1 VVGVSRMEKVVLVD
15 DDADV
20 RRVAE
25 FRLKAAGYDV
35 MTASDGEAG
44 LQLIRAERPRV
55 VLLDLM
61 MPKIHG
67 YAVLQHIRSDPTLR
81 GVRVIVTSAKTYAA
95 DIQKAKDVGADDYL
109 AKPYDLNLLVEKVRA
124 ALDAA
129 GPRVT
134 VRFWGTRGSI
144 PTPGPRTIRYGGNTA
159 CVEIRCGSMIM
170 MLDCGT
176 GAREMGLALQREF
189 EGRPVDV
196 SVFVGHT
203 HWDHIQGFPFFMP
216 AYVPGTRLTIH
227 SLRGSDKSLEKIFT
241 GQMDSSYFPVTASDL
256 MARLQFVEL
265 DGTVK
270 LGDATVSHVYLN
282 HPGMAI
288 GFRIDIGKKSVVYI
302 SDHEP
307 YHRLSGDNEHNRKL
321 DREIDEFARGADL
334 YIREAQYTDEEYPGK
349 RGWGHSTWSDA
360 LESAH
365 EANVN
370 LLALYHHDPM
380 HDDDFI
386 DRVVSECRAAM
397 QRRGMNFVCFAA
409 ADNLELTL

>member
-1 VVGVSRMEKVVLVD
+1 MEKVVLVD

-25 FRLKAAGYDV
+25 FRLKAAGYEV
-35 MTASDGEAG
+35 MAASDGEAG

-67 YAVLQHIRSDPTLR
+67 YAVLQQIRSDPTLR
-81 GVRVIVTSAKTYAA
+81 GIRVIVTSAKTYPA

-109 AKPYDLNLLVEKVRA
+109 TKPYDLDLLVAKVRA

-159 CVEIRCGSMIM
+159 CVEIRCGSIII

-196 SVFVGHT
+196 AVFVGHT

-227 SLRGSDKSLEKIFT
+227 SLRGSDKSLEKVFT
-241 GQMDSSYFPVTASDL
+241 GQMDSSYFPVSVTDL

-265 DGTVK
+265 DAVVK

-288 GFRIDIGKKSVVYI
+288 GFRVDIGKKSVVYI

-307 YHRLSGDNEHNRKL
+307 YRRLSGDNEHNRKL

-397 QRRGMNFVCFAA
+397 QHRRMNFVCFAA

>member
-1 VVGVSRMEKVVLVD
+1 MEKVVLVD

-25 FRLKAAGYDV
+25 FRLKAAGYEV
-35 MTASDGEAG
+35 MAASDGEAG

-55 VLLDLM
+55 VLLDMM

-67 YAVLQHIRSDPTLR
+67 YAVLQQIRSDPTLR
-81 GVRVIVTSAKTYAA
+81 GIRVIVTSAKTYPA

-109 AKPYDLNLLVEKVRA
+109 TKPYDLDLLVAKVRA

-159 CVEIRCGSMIM
+159 CVEIRCGSIII

-196 SVFVGHT
+196 AVFVGHT

-227 SLRGSDKSLEKIFT
+227 SLRGSDKSLEKVFT
-241 GQMDSSYFPVTASDL
+241 GQMDSSYFPVSVTDL

-265 DGTVK
+265 DAVVK

-288 GFRIDIGKKSVVYI
+288 GFRVDIGKKSVVYI

-307 YHRLSGDNEHNRKL
+307 YRRLSGDNEHNRKL

-386 DRVVSECRAAM
+386 DRVVSECRAAI
-397 QRRGMNFVCFAA
+397 QHHSMNFVCFGAVSPTIW
-409 ADNLELTL
+409 N

>member
-1 VVGVSRMEKVVLVD
+1 MEKVALVD

-25 FRLKAAGYDV
+25 IRLKAAGYDV
-35 MTASDGEAG
+35 STAADGEAG
-44 LQLIRAERPRV
+44 LQLIRAERPQV

-67 YAVLQHIRSDPTLR
+67 YAVLQQLRGDPTLR
-81 GVRVIVTSAKTYAA
+81 GVRVIVTSAKTYPA

-109 AKPYDLNLLVEKVRA
+109 TKPYDLDELVARVRA
-124 ALDAA
+124 AIEAA

-134 VRFWGTRGSI
+134 VKFWGTRGSI

-159 CVEIRCGSMIM
+159 CVEVRCGEKILMF
-170 MLDCGT
+170 DCGT
-176 GAREMGLALQREF
+176 GAREMGLALQSEF
-189 EGRPVDV
+189 KGRPMEVN
-196 SVFVGHT
+196 VFVGHT

-216 AYVPGTRLTIH
+216 AYIPGAKLTIH
-227 SLRGSDKSLEKIFT
+227 SLRGSDKSLEKVFT
-241 GQMDSSYFPVTASDL
+241 GQMDSSYFPVSVSDL
-256 MARLQFVEL
+256 LARLQFVEL
-265 DGTVK
+265 DGAVK
-270 LGDATVSHVYLN
+270 VGDITVSHVYLN
-282 HPGMAI
+282 HPGVAI
-288 GFRIDIGKKSVVYI
+288 GFRVDIGKKSVVYI

-307 YHRLSGDNEHNRKL
+307 YRRLQGDNEHNRKL
-321 DREIDEFARGADL
+321 DREIDQFSRGADL
-334 YIREAQYTDEEYPGK
+334 YIREAQYTDEEYPQK

-380 HDDDFI
+380 HDDDTL
-386 DRVVSECRAAM
+386 DRIVNECRAVM
-397 QRRGMNFVCFAA
+397 QQRGMHFVCFAA

>member
-1 VVGVSRMEKVVLVD
+1 MEKVVLVD

-25 FRLKAAGYDV
+25 FRLKGAGYDV
-35 MTASDGEAG
+35 MTAADGEAG

-67 YAVLQHIRSDPTLR
+67 YAVLQEIRNDPTLR
-81 GVRVIVTSAKTYAA
+81 SIRVIVTSAKTYAA

-109 AKPYDLNLLVEKVRA
+109 AKPYDLDVLVEKVRA

-129 GPRVT
+129 GPRLT
-134 VRFWGTRGSI
+134 VKFWGTRGSI

-159 CVEIRCGSMIM
+159 CVEVRCGSTIL

-189 EGRPVDV
+189 KGHPVEV
-196 SVFVGHT
+196 SIFVGHT

-241 GQMDSSYFPVTASDL
+241 GQMDSSYFPVATSDL
-256 MARLQFVEL
+256 LARLAFVEL

-270 LGDATVSHVYLN
+270 IGDAKISHVYLN

-288 GFRIDIGKKSVVYI
+288 GFRVDIGQKSVVYI

-307 YHRLSGDNEHNRKL
+307 YHRLSGDNEHNRRL

-334 YIREAQYTDEEYPGK
+334 YIREAQYTNEEYPDK

-360 LESAH
+360 LDSAH
-365 EANVN
+365 AANVN

-380 HDDDFI
+380 RDDDFI
-386 DRVVSECRAAM
+386 DRVVAECRGAM
-397 QRRGMNFVCFAA
+397 QQRGMNFVCFAA

>member
-1 VVGVSRMEKVVLVD
+1 MEKVVLVD

-25 FRLKAAGYDV
+25 YRLKAEGYEV
-35 MTASDGEAG
+35 LTAADGEAG

-67 YAVLQHIRSDPTLR
+67 YSVLQQLRGDPTLR
-81 GVRVIVTSAKTYAA
+81 GVRVIVTSAKAYAA

-109 AKPYDLNLLVEKVRA
+109 TKPYDLDALVEKIRT

-134 VRFWGTRGSI
+134 VKFWGTRGSI

-159 CVEIRCGSMIM
+159 CVEVRCGSQIL

-196 SVFVGHT
+196 AIFVGHT

-216 AYVPGTRLTIH
+216 AYTPGTRLTIH

-241 GQMDSSYFPVTASDL
+241 GQMDASYFPVAVSDL

-265 DGTVK
+265 DGKVK
-270 LGDATVSHVYLN
+270 LGDATISHVYLN

-302 SDHEP
+302 SDHES
-307 YHRLSGDNEHNRKL
+307 YRRLSGDNEHNRKL
-321 DREIDEFARGADL
+321 DREVDEFARGADL
-334 YIREAQYTDEEYPGK
+334 YVREAQYTDEEYPGK

-380 HDDDFI
+380 HDDDSI
-386 DRVVSECRAAM
+386 DRIVSECRTAM
-397 QRRGMNFVCFAA
+397 QKRGMNFVCFAA